1 MSFIEKWQ
9 LDHEF
14 SVSKVNFD
22 GNTFLLG
29 MTEHDVAKKVEDFSV
44 FF

>member
-9 LDHEF
+9 LDNEF

-22 GNTFLLG
+22 GNAFLLG
-29 MTEHDVAKKVEDFSV
+29 MGEHDLAKKVEDFSV
-44 FF
+44 FS